1 MLIITITLKELNFMK
16 PMKPKYLDI
25 TKVNW
30 KISKKSKL
38 IIDYYAKYTKY
49 EESEI
54 IDKMIL
60 EIMDDSDFVQWLSK
74 KRFKKKFDELVFE
87 VKQGADIIEDAE
99 AINPF

>member
-1 MLIITITLKELNFMK
+1 MK
-16 PMKPKYLDI
+16 PLKTKYLDT
-25 TKVNW
+25 TKVDW

-60 EIMDDSDFVQWLSK
+60 EIMDDSDFIQWLGK
-74 KRFKKKFDELVFE
+74 KRYKKKFDEFVFK
-87 VKQGADIIEDAE
+87 VKQIDDISTSKGADIIEDAE
-99 AINPF
+99 TLNPF

>member
-1 MLIITITLKELNFMK
+1 
-16 PMKPKYLDI
+16 MKPKYLDT
-25 TKVNW
+25 TKVDW

-60 EIMDDSDFVQWLSK
+60 EILDDSDFIQWLGK
-74 KRFKKKFDELVFE
+74 KRYKKKFDELVLGI
-87 VKQGADIIEDAE
+87 KQIDDISTSEGADIIEDAE
-99 AINPF
+99 TISQF

>member
-1 MLIITITLKELNFMK
+1 MK
-16 PMKPKYLDI
+16 PVKPKYLDT
-25 TKVNW
+25 TKVDW

-60 EIMDDSDFVQWLSK
+60 EIMDDSDFIQWLSK
-74 KRFKKKFDELVFE
+74 KRYKKKFDELVFK
-87 VKQGADIIEDAE
+87 VKQIEDTPTSEGADIIEDTE